1 MRTLLPMM
9 RTALMIVILI
19 FLVLNV
25 LSEIGVNVAPL
36 IAGASVVGV
45 AIGFGSQTLVK
56 DVVTGLFLLLEDA
69 VAVGDS
75 VTLGTPPQT
84 GVVERLSIRSIR
96 LRAVDGSVHIIPFS
110 SVTSVTNMTRD
121 FAFAMLE
128 FSLSYGE
135 DTDRVAE
142 VLRQIAK
149 EMRGETRWSA
159 AIRDDMD
166 VMGVE
171 RLLETGVVLRARLK
185 TEPSQRAPV
194 ARELNRR
201 IQARFEELGI
211 VIPSPWRKTVTEED
225 QMHAAGASA

>member
-1 MRTLLPMM
+1 MAILVWEVANSAIARQLTKASREGQAARSARVRTLLPMM

-135 DTDRVAE
+135 DTD
-142 VLRQIAK
+142 LSLIH
-149 EMRGETRWSA
+149 
-159 AIRDDMD
+159 I
-166 VMGVE
+166 
-171 RLLETGVVLRARLK
+171 
-185 TEPSQRAPV
+185 
-194 ARELNRR
+194 
-201 IQARFEELGI
+201 
-211 VIPSPWRKTVTEED
+211 
-225 QMHAAGASA
+225 